1 MLIKKFKTNEEK
13 NILNWWNDWGLKTP
27 DIECL
32 PKKGY
37 VVTYNNIKVAAG
49 YLYYTNAKIAY
60 VDFVISNINYREKNR
75 NDLIT
80 ALIDYMVN
88 KALKKGCKFVWATK
102 SNKNIVEKV
111 KKLKYKVLD
120 KKHDIIYKYS

>member
-1 MLIKKFKTNEEK
+1 MLIKKFKTNKEK

-37 VVTYNNIKVAAG
+37 VVIYNNIKVAA
-49 YLYYTNAKIAY
+49 
-60 VDFVISNINYREKNR
+60 VISNINYREKNR

-80 ALIDYMVN
+80 LLIDYMVN
-88 KALKKGCKFVWATK
+88 KALKKGCKFVWATT
-102 SNKNIVEKV
+102 SNKNIVDKV

>member
-88 KALKKGCKFVWATK
+88 K
-102 SNKNIVEKV
+102 
-111 KKLKYKVLD
+111 VL
-120 KKHDIIYKYS
+120 

>member
-37 VVTYNNIKVAAG
+37 VVTYNNIKEQQ
-49 YLYYTNAKIAY
+49 
-60 VDFVISNINYREKNR
+60 VICI
-75 NDLIT
+75 IP
-80 ALIDYMVN
+80 M
-88 KALKKGCKFVWATK
+88 LK
-102 SNKNIVEKV
+102 
-111 KKLKYKVLD
+111 
-120 KKHDIIYKYS
+120 